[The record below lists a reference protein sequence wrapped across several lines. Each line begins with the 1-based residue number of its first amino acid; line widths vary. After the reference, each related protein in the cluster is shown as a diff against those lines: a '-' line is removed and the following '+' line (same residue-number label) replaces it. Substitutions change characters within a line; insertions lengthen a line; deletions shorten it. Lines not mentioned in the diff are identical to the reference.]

1 MEENRGGK
9 EWEEER
15 KRIIDWEDGEE
26 ERRERKIEQKRRED
40 SICIVI

>member
-15 KRIIDWEDGEE
+15 KRIIDWKEKRIEE
-26 ERRERKIEQKRRED
+26 EGEIDQK
-40 SICIVI
+40 SIR